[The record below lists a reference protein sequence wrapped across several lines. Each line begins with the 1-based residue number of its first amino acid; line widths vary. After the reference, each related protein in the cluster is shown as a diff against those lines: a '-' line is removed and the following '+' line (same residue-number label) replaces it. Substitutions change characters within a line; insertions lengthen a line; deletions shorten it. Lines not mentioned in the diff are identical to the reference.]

1 MSDQAQVQ
9 GKGNLIRGGIIGL
22 GVVVFLLLF
31 LADKTNLNTDEV
43 DSLSQSSAE
52 TQVVSSQALPPL
64 APDEVFD
71 QWVSELST
79 AEGQTKANLLDS
91 IITHLQKR
99 NRHAYASDYAEQW
112 LTIDRSLPILLLS
125 GLSSQKATQLPYV
138 QRDSSLFRRYSD
150 RSITHLREVIVERP
164 SDETALLYLGVALV
178 TSRKAENSMQGIMTL
193 RKVLEINPDHVE
205 ANFQLGVFSLQTN
218 QLEKAVQRFEKVLS
232 LDPAYQ
238 PARFQ
243 LAVVRIRQQQPEIA
257 RALLEQIIQEASEPD
272 IKLEARELLQTI
284 S

>member
-1 MSDQAQVQ
+1 
-9 GKGNLIRGGIIGL
+9 
-22 GVVVFLLLF
+22 
-31 LADKTNLNTDEV
+31 
-43 DSLSQSSAE
+43 
-52 TQVVSSQALPPL
+52 
-64 APDEVFD
+64 
-71 QWVSELST
+71 
-79 AEGQTKANLLDS
+79 
-91 IITHLQKR
+91 
-99 NRHAYASDYAEQW
+99 
-112 LTIDRSLPILLLS
+112 
-125 GLSSQKATQLPYV
+125 
-138 QRDSSLFRRYSD
+138 
-150 RSITHLREVIVERP
+150 VIAERP

-243 LAVVRIRQQQPEIA
+243 LAVVRIRQQQPESA

-272 IKLEARELLQTI
+272 MKLEARELLQTI